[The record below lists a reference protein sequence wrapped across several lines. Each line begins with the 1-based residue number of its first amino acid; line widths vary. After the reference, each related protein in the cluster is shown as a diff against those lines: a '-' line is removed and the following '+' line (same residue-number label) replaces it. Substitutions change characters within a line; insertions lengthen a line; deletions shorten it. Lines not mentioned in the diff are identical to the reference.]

1 MCRRPGRTRARLAG
15 ALLAL
20 LAPCLLAAPI
30 AADPGPDLDAD
41 LYPPVTAENPRVWP
55 AASLPEGLALG
66 AVDAWMAPERAAA
79 ARVRWSR
86 LVFDWRELQRTGPD
100 DWSGSWLEGRGDE
113 SRLDLELRAGRRVV
127 GLLARTPA
135 WAAPSGAAGDPPRN
149 LDLPF
154 DDPRN
159 YWARYVSTVVARYA
173 GRVDDWV
180 IWNEPDVWSD
190 ETHSRQW
197 TGTPRQ
203 YYQLLKVAYQAAKRA
218 NPGARVWMA
227 GLTYWWDY
235 LDRREQYFATIL
247 KLAAADPTA
256 PANNWYFDGA
266 VLQLYNNPR
275 LLFDVPRVFQRLMRD
290 QGIDPPKPVWVN
302 ETNVVPW
309 DDPVAPLSRAH
320 YRATMDEQASYLIQ
334 AVSYALATGTDH
346 MAVFK
351 WVDDNGLR
359 KGVEQAFG
367 MLRVDATRSPR
378 PVYEAYRAA
387 QEWLAPTTRAQLV
400 DEGPVVKVYLEQ
412 PAAGRRVSVVW
423 NVTGEP
429 QETLVETLGGE
440 VLVLDKLGRPLGAPP
455 PGSDNRVVLVLRP
468 ATANTLPGFPE
479 AFFIGGDPLLVV
491 EPLTTD
497 YAPLEPSA
505 GLPRP
510 PLQMYPDDAGSPP
523 PDPTPEPVA

>member
-1 MCRRPGRTRARLAG
+1 
-15 ALLAL
+15 
-20 LAPCLLAAPI
+20 
-30 AADPGPDLDAD
+30 
-41 LYPPVTAENPRVWP
+41 VTPENPRIWP
-55 AASLPEGLALG
+55 AASLPEGLVLG
-66 AVDAWMAPERAAA
+66 AVDAWMAPERAAEA
-79 ARVRWSR
+79 NVRWSR
-86 LVFDWRELQRTGPD
+86 LVFDWSALQRTGPD
-100 DWSGSWLEGRGDE
+100 DWSGHWLEGGGDE
-113 SRLDLELRAGRRVV
+113 ARLDLELRTGRRVV
-127 GLLARTPA
+127 GLLARTPT
-135 WAAPSGAAGDPPRN
+135 WAAPSGAAGDPPQN
-149 LDLPF
+149 LDLPY

-159 YWARYVSTVVARYA
+159 YWGRYVSAVVARYA

-203 YYQLLKVAYQAAKRA
+203 YYQLLKVAYQSAKRA
-218 NPGARVWMA
+218 NPRARVWMA

-235 LDRREQYFATIL
+235 LYGREQYFATIL

-290 QGIDPPKPVWVN
+290 QGIDPPKPVWMN

-320 YRATMDEQASYLIQ
+320 YRASMDEQASYLIQ
-334 AVSYALATGTDH
+334 ALAYALASNTDH
-346 MAVFK
+346 VAVFK

-359 KGVEQAFG
+359 SNVEQAFG
-367 MLRVDATRSPR
+367 MLRADASRSPR

-387 QEWLAPTTRAQLV
+387 QDWLAPTARAQLV

-412 PAAGRRVSVVW
+412 PAAGRRVTVVW
-423 NVTGEP
+423 NITGEP
-429 QETLVETLGGE
+429 QETVIHTLGGE
-440 VLVLDKLGRPLGAPP
+440 VVVLDKLGRTLGSLTL
-455 PGSDNRVVLVLRP
+455 GLDNRAALALSP

-479 AFFIGGDPLLVV
+479 AFFIGGDPLLLV
-491 EPLTTD
+491 EPLPDD
-497 YAPLEPSA
+497 YVPLEPSA
-505 GLPRP
+505 SLPRP
-510 PLQMYPDDAGSPP
+510 PLRMHPDDVGPP
-523 PDPTPEPVA
+523 PPELPPEPVT